1 MGFFGGACLWVF
13 EADMGVRVYTSVGGL
28 DGLVVGLAGLVA
40 GLTGLVVVVPSLLV
54 RLVDRAT
61 VVTTTGLV
69 GAAVLVGGAAPT
81 VSAATSS
88 LACILEF
95 FQLVVECQIDTFG
108 YLIVGIVH
116 DLRDVVEQSVHV
128 EVEVVGVEVVG
139 WGCWLRF
146 GEL

>member
-28 DGLVVGLAGLVA
+28 DGLVVGL
-40 GLTGLVVVVPSLLV
+40 TGLVVVFPSLLV

-69 GAAVLVGGAAPT
+69 GAAVLVGGAAAPT